1 MAHTRHKVLDAL
13 VSVCKSVS
21 VGSGTLH
28 VFLRTLNANEIAAA
42 SRPYL
47 LIQPLT
53 GKAKSTLGVEGYYKL
68 LIRLKLSM
76 ARDDDGTKLSD
87 IIESLEDKLRQN
99 YQLGGACDFIRL
111 EDIDPFINGTNT
123 DASIY
128 ICAYYRRV
136 H

>member
-1 MAHTRHKVLDAL
+1 MAHTRHAVLDAL

-21 VGSGTLH
+21 LVNS
-28 VFLRTLNANEIAAA
+28 VYLRSYNANEVAGA
-42 SRPYL
+42 SRPYIL
-47 LIQPLT
+47 VQPLT
-53 GKAKSTLGVEGYYKL
+53 AKVKSTLGVEGYYKL

-76 ARDDDGTKLSD
+76 ARDDDGTKLAD
-87 IIESLEDKLRQN
+87 IIEKLEDKLRQN

-128 ICAYYRRV
+128 ICAHYRRV